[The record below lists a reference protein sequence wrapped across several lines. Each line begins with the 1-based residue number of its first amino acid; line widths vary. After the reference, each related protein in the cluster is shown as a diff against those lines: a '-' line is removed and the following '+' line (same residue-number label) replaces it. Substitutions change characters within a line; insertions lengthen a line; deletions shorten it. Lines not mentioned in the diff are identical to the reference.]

1 MELRLVAYRK
11 WRPGLF
17 LCLSFRYGLCVA
29 SSNVCTLPTFANL
42 LMTITNAFIISP
54 DAETRYVSD
63 DPSRGYGLLQRCVF
77 EPHAQISYLL
87 MDLAGEY
94 VALPISS
101 IVHCLSPSPP
111 TS

>member
-29 SSNVCTLPTFANL
+29 SSNVCTLPTFAL

-63 DPSRGYGLLQRCVF
+63 DPSRGYGLLSIPTAFAESWYFIRV
-77 EPHAQISYLL
+77 PHEA
-87 MDLAGEY
+87 
-94 VALPISS
+94 
-101 IVHCLSPSPP
+101 
-111 TS
+111 